1 MITDLKNK
9 TPLVLGILFLALFTT
24 HEIEHISEAFEI
36 EIEEE
41 VFETDCNFCEDN
53 QSQDLENSREYLTLI
68 DFNTV
73 YRKLIS
79 ILNRSLYKNY
89 YQRAPPKI

>member
-9 TPLVLGILFLALFTT
+9 TPLVFGILFLALLTT

-36 EIEEE
+36 AED
-41 VFETDCNFCEDN
+41 VFETDCNFCEEN
-53 QSQDLENSREYLTLI
+53 QSQDLENSIEYLTLI
-68 DFNTV
+68 DFNAA

-79 ILNRSLYKNY
+79 LLNRSSYKNY

>member
-36 EIEEE
+36 EEE
-41 VFETDCNFCEDN
+41 VFETDCNFCEEN

-73 YRKLIS
+73 FRKLIS
-79 ILNRSLYKNY
+79 ILNRSLYKNF

>member
-9 TPLVLGILFLALFTT
+9 TPLVFGILFLALLTT

-36 EIEEE
+36 AED
-41 VFETDCNFCEDN
+41 VFETDCNFCEEN

-79 ILNRSLYKNY
+79 IFNRSLYKNY